1 MTGKQRMQMK
11 KILLVTAAYTGA
23 GHKSISDALMEQFSR
38 MPNMEVRTI
47 DGFDLFG
54 HAGIL
59 FARLYGIMTRHTP
72 AVYDA
77 IWKITMKHPPAFALA
92 ARLCRHRF
100 AEYIRQV
107 SPDLIL
113 TVHSCFNTI
122 LTRML
127 DLLGLSIPVVV
138 LQADLVNIHSTWCNP
153 RAAMTI
159 CPTREAYDASVLQG
173 MPAEKLKIMGLPVR
187 SRFCDAARGMDRQD
201 DMPSRPLRCLLMS
214 GGEGTGRMRFCA
226 EMILNNMDAE
236 LTIICGRNKKLR
248 DQLQKYLSPEYGDRV
263 KVLGFV
269 SDPEQQMLRSDLLV
283 TRGSPN
289 TLLEAVVMTVPV
301 VIIGP
306 MPAQE
311 KDNPRLVEK
320 YNLGIVSGSP
330 EELPR
335 IIRELLIDD
344 AALLRKIRASQR
356 AWRSFNNA
364 RDLALYI
371 AELAEPRD
379 ASFC

>member
-1 MTGKQRMQMK
+1 MK

-38 MPNMEVRTI
+38 IPDVEVRTI

-364 RDLALYI
+364 LDLALYI
-371 AELAEPRD
+371 AGLAEPRD